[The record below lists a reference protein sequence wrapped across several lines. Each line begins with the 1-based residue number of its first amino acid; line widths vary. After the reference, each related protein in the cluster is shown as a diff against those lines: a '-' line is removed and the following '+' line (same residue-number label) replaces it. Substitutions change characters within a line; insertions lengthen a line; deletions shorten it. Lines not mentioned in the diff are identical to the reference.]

1 MQMTRKMIAVMALM
15 GTIAAT
21 GALAE
26 EWKYS
31 KNEEHPKGAKKV
43 EDLKKEGDY
52 YIVTGADMHNLAA
65 DLIGKKIR
73 FRGYA
78 SQISRFP
85 ASTLWVLSEDK
96 TYFYFVYFGDTM
108 TKTIPEDFKTRLNN
122 NGVRAAGGVFDRY
135 DGDKLTLYCT
145 LGNPCKE
152 GGLTGNAAKYKACQ
166 IFETQKWEKGW
177 TEPSTSAQPADK
189 K

>member
-1 MQMTRKMIAVMALM
+1 MNRKVFVVMAVL
-15 GTIAAT
+15 GTLGIT
-21 GALAE
+21 EGLAE
-26 EWKYS
+26 DWKYS

-43 EDLKKEGDY
+43 DDLKKQGDY

-108 TKTIPEDFKTRLNN
+108 AKAIPDDLKTRLSK
-122 NGVRAAGGVFDRY
+122 NGVRTAGGRFDRY
-135 DGDKLTLYCT
+135 DGDKLTFYST

-152 GGLTGNAAKYKACQ
+152 GGFTGNAARYKACQ

-177 TEPSTSAQPADK
+177 TEAKVGAPPSDK
-189 K
+189 E